1 MFAKHPKWHN
11 FNDEA
16 FRSQEAMELSE
27 CLLRQEGTSQSDIME
42 AFTCLEQYALNLIK
56 YQWKNELKT
65 IRVCQGIE
73 DSRNI

>member
-27 CLLRQEGTSQSDIME
+27 CQPRQGIPQSDIME

-56 YQWKNELKT
+56 YQWKDELKT
-65 IRVCQGIE
+65 IRVCQGME